1 MKVPLSNAER
11 QARHR
16 ERQRE
21 RILGFAFVVPPI
33 VLLFAG
39 TALMV
44 GTIGATLIW
53 LLSIVLALSIVA
65 GVARLLEAPAQW

>member
-1 MKVPLSNAER
+1 MS
-11 QARHR
+11 
-16 ERQRE
+16 
-21 RILGFAFVVPPI
+21 RILELAFVLPPI

-44 GTIGATLIW
+44 GTIGAALIW